1 MDGQNTDAGAS
12 SASAYEMAVPA
23 EASSMPGLVG
33 FLEGALEVAG
43 CPPAISTKLMICLDE
58 IASNVMKFSKAS
70 ELAVRLGHCA
80 DTDTWCL
87 SFIDDGTPWNP
98 LTHDDP
104 DITLSAEERPIGG
117 LGLLMVKKMMDEV
130 TYAREGDRN
139 VLCLRISAV
148 AKQ

>member
-1 MDGQNTDAGAS
+1 MDRETTIMVAPNVQEKT
-12 SASAYEMAVPA
+12 VPA
-23 EASSMPGLVG
+23 DATSMPGLVG
-33 FLEGALEVAG
+33 FLEGALEVVG

-70 ELAVRLGHCA
+70 ELTVRLEHCA
-80 DTDTWCL
+80 ATDTWSL

-98 LTHDDP
+98 LTHADP

-130 TYAREGDRN
+130 TYERDGDRN
-139 VLCLRISAV
+139 ILRLRISAGS
-148 AKQ
+148 KK

>member
-1 MDGQNTDAGAS
+1 MEGINTDAAP
-12 SASAYEMAVPA
+12 ARAYERTVPA
-23 EASSMPGLVG
+23 DTASMPGLVG

-58 IASNVMKFSKAS
+58 IASNVMKFSKAR
-70 ELAVRLGHCA
+70 ELTVRLEHDAGMSS
-80 DTDTWCL
+80 WSL

-130 TYAREGDRN
+130 IYVRENEKN
-139 VLCLRISAV
+139 VLRLRLARKG
-148 AKQ
+148 A